1 MITVR
6 QLRFSLRY
14 FRTSSEHDTIK
25 GLDTANDIRLA
36 ADWLSNAK
44 YELGF
49 DDQKVRKNW
58 PHLIKLYS
66 VLKSRRTSQRIG

>member
-6 QLRFSLRY
+6 RLPFSLCY
-14 FRTSSEHDTIK
+14 FYTSSEHDTIK

-44 YELGF
+44 YELG
-49 DDQKVRKNW
+49 
-58 PHLIKLYS
+58 LMIK
-66 VLKSRRTSQRIG
+66 K